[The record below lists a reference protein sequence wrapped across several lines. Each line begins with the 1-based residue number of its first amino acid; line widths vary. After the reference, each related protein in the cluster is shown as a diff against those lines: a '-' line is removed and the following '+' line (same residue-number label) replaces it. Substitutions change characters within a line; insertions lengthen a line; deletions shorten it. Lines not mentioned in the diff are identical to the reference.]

1 MSTTV
6 LHKHHAAELTII
18 AEAGLSVSHHMDT
31 FLVVPQF
38 HTFFDVIEINLI
50 MSGKRS
56 EYGLFI

>member
-1 MSTTV
+1 M
-6 LHKHHAAELTII
+6 
-18 AEAGLSVSHHMDT
+18 SHHMDT

-50 MSGKRS
+50 MSGIRS